1 MAATCHRGRMTG
13 PSRLGPA
20 WRPPSLPGVLRV
32 EPGPPPPAPSVIAVC
47 SGKGGVGKSTVA
59 LNVAA
64 ALAADGARVGLL
76 DADVHAPDI
85 PLMVGLAR
93 RAPARQWV
101 LARAGGLSR
110 TPLEPVEIHGVRLM
124 STGFIVGEDQPVAWT
139 ADLVG
144 ALLNQML
151 WSTTWGDLDH
161 LVLDLPPGTSDIT
174 QVIFRLLPGARAVLV
189 VTPQDAAHL
198 DTRRVVSALRAADI
212 TVLGGVENMSGLIC
226 PCCSTHI
233 RLFPPVAA
241 HRSIWSAGLP
251 RLGTVPLEPADTDE
265 GSEPAVVTRPE
276 SARATALRAATTAIR
291 RALAQT

>member
-1 MAATCHRGRMTG
+1 MTG
-13 PSRLGPA
+13 PRSLGPA
-20 WRPPSLPGVLRV
+20 WRALSPGHPVV
-32 EPGPPPPAPSVIAVC
+32 EPARLPPPAPSVIAVC

-59 LNVAA
+59 LNIAA

-93 RAPARQWV
+93 RVRTQQWV

-110 TPLEPVEIHGVRLM
+110 TPLEPVERYGVRLM

-144 ALLNQML
+144 ALLTQML
-151 WSTTWGDLDH
+151 WSTMWGELDH

-174 QVIFRLLPGARAVLV
+174 QAIFRLLPSARVVLV

-198 DTRRVVSALRAADI
+198 DTRRVISALNAAEI
-212 TVLGGVENMSGLIC
+212 TVLGGVENMSGLVC
-226 PCCSTHI
+226 PDCSARI
-233 RLFPPVAA
+233 ELFPPVAA
-241 HRSIWSAGLP
+241 HRSIWSAGVL
-251 RLGTVPLEPADTDE
+251 RLGAVPLDAAKAGEDAEPV
-265 GSEPAVVTRPE
+265 VVTRPH
-276 SARATALRAATTAIR
+276 SQRAVALRATTTAIL
-291 RALAQT
+291 RALEQP

>member
-1 MAATCHRGRMTG
+1 LSTG
-13 PSRLGPA
+13 PEAPQ
-20 WRPPSLPGVLRV
+20 
-32 EPGPPPPAPSVIAVC
+32 PPARTVIAVC

-59 LNVAA
+59 LNLAA
-64 ALAADGARVGLL
+64 ALAAGGDRVGLL

-110 TPLEPVEIHGVRLM
+110 TPLEPVERHGVRLM

-151 WSTTWGDLDH
+151 WSTVWGDLDY

-174 QVIFRLLPGARAVLV
+174 QVIFRLLPTAHAVVV

-198 DTRRVVSALRAADI
+198 DTRRVITALRAADI

-226 PCCSTHI
+226 PCCATRI
-233 RLFPPVAA
+233 ELFPPVAA
-241 HRSIWSAGLP
+241 HRSIWSTGLT
-251 RLGTVPLEPADTDE
+251 RLGTVPLDPAKPDEDTEPV
-265 GSEPAVVTRPE
+265 VVTRPG
-276 SARATALRAATTAIR
+276 SARAIAFQSVTDAIR
-291 RALAQT
+291 HALFP